1 MNVADHSRTR
11 AEKFA
16 RNQILLMSQPQSK
29 SPEVVSRRSS
39 PIVIVVI
46 GMAGSGKTTFVHR
59 LYLHFQSMKKRVYSL
74 NLDPAVRSVPY
85 PTNIDIRD
93 SVDYKKVMSDFSL
106 GPNGAMIT
114 SLNLFATKFD
124 QVVDLLE
131 KRADEYDYII
141 VDTPGQI
148 EVFNWSASGQIILD
162 SLALSFPVVTSYV
175 VDTARCRNPTTFM
188 SNMTYACSIMYKT
201 KLPFSVVFNKTD
213 IIPFDFAKEW
223 MTEFDSFLDALK
235 PSESGYMASLS
246 RALCLSM
253 EEFYRQL
260 RTSGVSSLTGD
271 GMDMFQSCIEEAVK
285 EYHEAYLPY
294 IERQRELYAKRKEE
308 MAERQLREMMN
319 NGAANAMK
327 QASSMPQE
335 ANDEDEDDAEELE
348 KFREYLRNR
357 K

>member
-1 MNVADHSRTR
+1 MHQS
-11 AEKFA
+11 
-16 RNQILLMSQPQSK
+16 QIK
-29 SPEVVSRRSS
+29 SPEVVATRSS
-39 PIVIVVI
+39 PVAIVVI

-59 LYLHFQSMKKRVYSL
+59 LYLYLQSLKKRVYSL
-74 NLDPAVRSVPY
+74 NLDPAVRTVPY

-93 SVDYKKVMSDFSL
+93 TVDYKKVMSDFSL

-124 QVVDLLE
+124 QVVDVLE
-131 KRADEYDYII
+131 KRADDYDYII

-162 SLALSFPVVTSYV
+162 SLALSFPVVTAYV

-201 KLPFSVVFNKTD
+201 KLPFCVVFNKTD
-213 IIPFDFAKEW
+213 IVPFDFAKEW
-223 MTEFDSFLDALK
+223 MTEFDSFLDALR
-235 PSESGYMASLS
+235 PAESGYMASLS

-271 GMDMFQSCIEEAVK
+271 GMDSFQICIDDSVR

-294 IERQRELYAKRKEE
+294 LTRQRELFAKRKEE
-308 MAERQLREMMN
+308 MAEKQLKEMMN
-319 NGAANAMK
+319 NGAQNAMR
-327 QASSMPQE
+327 QTEPVTE
-335 ANDEDEDDAEELE
+335 DLDEDDDDAEELE

>member
-1 MNVADHSRTR
+1 MLQK
-11 AEKFA
+11 E
-16 RNQILLMSQPQSK
+16 SK
-29 SPEVVSRRSS
+29 SPEVVATRSS
-39 PIVIVVI
+39 PVAIVVI

-59 LYLHFQSMKKRVYSL
+59 LYLYLQSLKKRVYSL
-74 NLDPAVRSVPY
+74 NLDPAVRNVPY

-93 SVDYKKVMSDFSL
+93 TVDYKKVMSDFSL

-124 QVVDLLE
+124 QVVDVLE
-131 KRADEYDYII
+131 KRANDYDYII

-162 SLALSFPVVTSYV
+162 SLALSFPVVTTYV
-175 VDTARCRNPTTFM
+175 VDTARCRNPATFM

-201 KLPFSVVFNKTD
+201 KLPFCVVFNKTD
-213 IIPFDFAKEW
+213 IVPFDFAKEW
-223 MTEFDSFLDALK
+223 MTEFDSFLDALR
-235 PSESGYMASLS
+235 PAESGYMASLS

-271 GMDMFQSCIEEAVK
+271 GMDSFQLCIDDSVR

-294 IERQRELYAKRKEE
+294 LNRQRELFAKRKEE
-308 MAERQLREMMN
+308 MAEKQLKEMMN
-319 NGAANAMK
+319 NGAQNAMR
-327 QASSMPQE
+327 QADPVTE
-335 ANDEDEDDAEELE
+335 DLEEDEDDAEELE

>member
-1 MNVADHSRTR
+1 MPET
-11 AEKFA
+11 
-16 RNQILLMSQPQSK
+16 QQK
-29 SPEVVSRRSS
+29 SPEVLSRRSA
-39 PIVIVVI
+39 PVVIVVI

-59 LYLHFQSMKKRVYSL
+59 LYLYFQSLKKRVYSL

-93 SVDYKKVMSDFSL
+93 TVDYKKVMSDFAL

-223 MTEFDSFLDALK
+223 MTEFDCFLDALK

-271 GMDMFQSCIEEAVK
+271 GMELFQSCVDEAVK
-285 EYHEAYLPY
+285 EYHEAYVPY
-294 IERQRELYAKRKEE
+294 LERQRELYAKRKEE
-308 MAERQLREMMN
+308 MAEKQLKEMMN
-319 NGAANAMK
+319 NGAMSAMK
-327 QASSMPQE
+327 KAAPVTE
-335 ANDEDEDDAEELE
+335 DDDDEDDAEELE